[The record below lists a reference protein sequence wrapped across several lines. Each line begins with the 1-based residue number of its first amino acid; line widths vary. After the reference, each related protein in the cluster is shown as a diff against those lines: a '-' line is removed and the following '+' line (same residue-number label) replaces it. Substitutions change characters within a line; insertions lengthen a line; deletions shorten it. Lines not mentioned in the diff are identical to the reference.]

1 MIPSKLPKL
10 FSPKALRLKNFK
22 YQDVNGKPK
31 CVQKISNEKD
41 IPNAPDY
48 SDFYLAW
55 TLPLSISNISEKM
68 HLTQGN
74 IPRVFNKS
82 ADL

>member
-22 YQDVNGKPK
+22 YQHINGKPK

-48 SDFYLAW
+48 SDFY
-55 TLPLSISNISEKM
+55 
-68 HLTQGN
+68 
-74 IPRVFNKS
+74 
-82 ADL
+82 